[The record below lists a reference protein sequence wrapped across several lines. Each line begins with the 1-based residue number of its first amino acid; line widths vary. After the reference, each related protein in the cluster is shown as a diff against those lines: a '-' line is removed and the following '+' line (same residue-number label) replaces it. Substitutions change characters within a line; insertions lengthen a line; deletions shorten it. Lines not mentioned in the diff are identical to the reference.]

1 VEFTVGYIDSIRGRL
16 GGRWSVLKEV
26 WSHPI
31 NRGSRL
37 LALRD
42 YALWNAVRF
51 SMDARHVVRL
61 PEGLEIILGK
71 KENYGS
77 VVYTHFLSDYAE
89 LLFLAHC
96 LRSGDLFADVGAN
109 VGLYSVWVAGSTGA
123 RVVAFEPNPT
133 TFLALNQNIRLND
146 LGALI
151 EAHQFAI
158 GDVSGSVAMTA
169 GLGGL
174 DHVVDAQNH
183 DGADIEVIAKTLDEA
198 LGERAPFALK
208 IDVEGFESH
217 VLRGAKGVLQHPA
230 LKVILIEIQNWTLQR
245 FGTSEQEVLALLRA
259 FGFEVC
265 KYDPFKRA
273 LTTSDASL
281 GLNQLLVRDGDRSA
295 LSARLVEGRRIP
307 LPGYPQGL

>member
-1 VEFTVGYIDSIRGRL
+1 MGYIDSIRGRL

-109 VGLYSVWVAGSTGA
+109 VGLYSVWVGGSTGA

-158 GDVSGSVAMTA
+158 GDVSGSVALF
-169 GLGGL
+169 G
-174 DHVVDAQNH
+174 
-183 DGADIEVIAKTLDEA
+183 I
-198 LGERAPFALK
+198 
-208 IDVEGFESH
+208 
-217 VLRGAKGVLQHPA
+217 LR
-230 LKVILIEIQNWTLQR
+230 
-245 FGTSEQEVLALLRA
+245 
-259 FGFEVC
+259 
-265 KYDPFKRA
+265 
-273 LTTSDASL
+273 TTSRQSHFPL
-281 GLNQLLVRDGDRSA
+281 ESISSPKTGLNRRSFHEA
-295 LSARLVEGRRIP
+295 SRLVSRISSRQSSNFRRISTTER
-307 LPGYPQGL
+307 